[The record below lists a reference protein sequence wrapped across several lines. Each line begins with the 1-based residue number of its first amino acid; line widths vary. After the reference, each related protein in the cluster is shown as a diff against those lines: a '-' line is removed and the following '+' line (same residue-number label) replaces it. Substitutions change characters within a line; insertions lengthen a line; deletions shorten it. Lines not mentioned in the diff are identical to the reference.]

1 MGLSK
6 LSEKCQECKRKD
18 TCDNKRMEACGYI
31 KPMSEFEQGGFP
43 SPGVLFTC
51 RGEYGSELIGNLS
64 KKYSHGN
71 EKVLE
76 AIADGVR
83 KGIED
88 ALKNSNGITISIEG
102 LSRKT
107 NETN

>member
-6 LSEKCQECKRKD
+6 LSEKCQKCKRKD
-18 TCDNKRMEACGYI
+18 NCDNKRMEVCGYI
-31 KPMSEFEQGGFP
+31 EPIPKFAQSGFP
-43 SPGVLFTC
+43 MPENLFFC
-51 RGEYGSELIGNLS
+51 RGDSGPELIGNLS
-64 KKYSHGN
+64 NKYSHGN

-88 ALKNSNGITISIEG
+88 VVKNVNGITISIEG
-102 LSRKT
+102 LSRV
-107 NETN
+107 NQ